1 MSLSEY
7 RRKRDPSKTS
17 EPFTASRRP
26 RKRAPAFVVQRH
38 QARRLH
44 YDLRLERD
52 GALASWAVPKGVPLE
67 PGQQHLAVHV
77 EDHPLDY
84 AEFEGEIP
92 AGQYGAGTVEIWDKG
107 TYELLDEKR
116 GGRLTVRL
124 EGKKL
129 NGVWALVPAK
139 LDGDPKNWL
148 LIRKREE
155 GSTPK
160 HPTHYAPMLATL
172 TDRLPT
178 GQGWEFE
185 IKWDGYRIVTRV
197 AGEEAE
203 LRTRRDQDY
212 TERFANVARELVKA
226 LKTPDC
232 VIDGEVCALDD
243 EGRPSFSAMQQGHA
257 GTPIVY
263 YVFDLLEV
271 EGEPILDLPLSE
283 RRARLEKLLDR
294 RNRCVK
300 LSEAFDDGRA
310 LLKAAEEQ
318 RLEGIIAK
326 RLDSRYVPGKRSRE
340 WLKLKTRP
348 RQEFVIAGYTRG
360 KGRRGK
366 GFGSLVLAV
375 NGDDG
380 LEYVGNVGTGFDE
393 SEIEKLL
400 AKLRPLERADTP
412 FPSVPK
418 MPRIRK
424 GDVVWVEPKLVAEVE
439 FSEWTHDEHL
449 RAPSYQGLREDKRP
463 EEVRRERPGEAEA
476 QPVPEVIRKGR
487 HVLRPSNLD
496 KLFWPDEGITKGDL
510 LAYYRDVA
518 PAVVPHLRDRPFTLK
533 RYPDGWQGNH
543 FFQKDAP
550 AGMPEWI
557 PTVEIEVSTR
567 EKPRRR
573 RKIKAP
579 LANDELVLLWMVNM
593 GCIDLNTW
601 YSRVDKPDRPD
612 FVLFDLD
619 PSPDVGFRETV
630 QVALLV
636 REALDAIGLESFVK
650 TSGADGIHVL
660 VPIERRHT
668 YEDTRRFAEI
678 VAGALATT
686 HRGLV
691 TTEWAKAKR
700 RGVLIDANQNGE
712 GKTIASVYSVR
723 PKPGAPVSTPL
734 RWDEVD
740 ESLDPAAF
748 TMDVVRKRIE
758 EQGDLFEGVLKTRQS
773 LGAALKILS

>member
-1 MSLSEY
+1 MSLREY
-7 RRKRDPSKTS
+7 RRKRDPNRTS
-17 EPFTASRRP
+17 EPFTSGRRT
-26 RKRAPAFVVQRH
+26 RRRAPVFVVQRH
-38 QARRLH
+38 DARRLH

-84 AEFEGEIP
+84 ADFEGEIP
-92 AGQYGAGTVEIWDKG
+92 EGQYGAGTVEIWDKG

-116 GGRLTVRL
+116 GGGLTIRL
-124 EGKKL
+124 EGKRL
-129 NGVWALVPAK
+129 NGIWALVPAK

-155 GSTPK
+155 GSPSQR
-160 HPTHYAPMLATL
+160 HEQYAPMLATL
-172 TDRLPT
+172 GEHLPR
-178 GQGWEFE
+178 GEGWSFE
-185 IKWDGYRIVTRV
+185 IKWDGYRIVSRV
-197 AGEEAE
+197 AGGEAE

-212 TERFANVARELVKA
+212 SERFPNVAKELVKA

-232 VIDGEVCALDD
+232 VVDGEVCALDD
-243 EGRPSFSAMQQGHA
+243 DGRPSFSAMQQGHA

-263 YVFDLLEV
+263 YVFDLLEL
-271 EGEPILDLPLSE
+271 EGEPIIDLPLSE
-283 RRARLEKLLDR
+283 RRKRLERLLDR

-300 LSEAFDDGRA
+300 LSEAFDDGPA
-310 LLKAAEEQ
+310 LMKAAEEQ
-318 RLEGIIAK
+318 RLEGVIAK
-326 RLDSRYVPGKRSRE
+326 RLDSRYLPGKRSRE

-348 RQEFVIAGYTRG
+348 RQEFLIAGYTRG
-360 KGRRGK
+360 KGRREK
-366 GFGSLVLAV
+366 AFGSLVLAV
-375 NGDDG
+375 NRDDG

-393 SEIEKLL
+393 TEIEKLL
-400 AKLRPLERADTP
+400 AKLRPLEQTDPP

-439 FSEWTHDEHL
+439 FSEWTHDGHL

-463 EEVRRERPGEAEA
+463 EEVRRELPGEATA
-476 QPVPEVIRKGR
+476 QPVPDVIKKGSR
-487 HVLRPSNLD
+487 VLRPSNLD

-510 LAYYRDVA
+510 IAYYRDVA
-518 PAVVPHLRDRPFTLK
+518 PVLVPHLQDRPFTMK
-533 RYPDGWQGNH
+533 RYPDGWQGKH

-550 AGMPEWI
+550 QGMPDWI
-557 PTVEIEVSTR
+557 PTVGLMVTTR
-567 EKPRRR
+567 DTPRRR
-573 RKIKAP
+573 KKIKAP
-579 LANDELVLLWMVNM
+579 LVNDELALLWMVNM

-601 YSRVDKPDRPD
+601 YSRVDKPERPD

-630 QVALLV
+630 QAALLV
-636 REALDAIGLESFVK
+636 KQALDALGLESFPK
-650 TSGADGIHVL
+650 TSGADGMHVL
-660 VPIERRHT
+660 VPIERRCT
-668 YEDTRRFAEI
+668 YDDTRQFAEI
-678 VAGALATT
+678 VAGALAAT

-691 TTEWAKAKR
+691 TTEWSRAKR
-700 RGVLIDANQNGE
+700 RGVLVDANQNGE

-723 PKPGAPVSTPL
+723 PKAGAPVSTPL

-740 ESLDPAAF
+740 ESLEPGAF
-748 TMDVVRKRIE
+748 TMDVVRRRIE
-758 EQGDLFEGVLKTRQS
+758 QHGDLFEGVLKTRQS
-773 LGAALKILS
+773 LGAALKAVT